1 MNEEQKYLFD
11 VFGYIVIPNVLTMTD
26 IERLRDTIA
35 GPTEQFP
42 PVPQDEDHSTGIR
55 YGEIS
60 WITRQSI
67 RCWNL

>member
-35 GPTEQFP
+35 GPT
-42 PVPQDEDHSTGIR
+42 DGR
-55 YGEIS
+55 A
-60 WITRQSI
+60 
-67 RCWNL
+67 